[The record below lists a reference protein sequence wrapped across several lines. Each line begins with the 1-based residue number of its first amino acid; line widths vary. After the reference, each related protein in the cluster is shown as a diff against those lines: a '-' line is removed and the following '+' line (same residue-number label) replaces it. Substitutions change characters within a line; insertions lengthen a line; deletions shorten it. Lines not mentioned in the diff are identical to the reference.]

1 MFRGN
6 KYFRSPTKLNDYLT
20 LLTKHNRFL
29 MSTKKQPAKGLQFS
43 RQFTKDDVSPF
54 DMFEYDYRTS
64 VIKNPSGEVVFQMDN
79 VEVPKQWSQIATD
92 ILAQKYFRKAG
103 VPQSDGTTGRETT
116 VKQVAHRM
124 AHCWRV
130 WGERNDYFAT
140 ANDAQVF
147 YDELVYSILNQACV
161 PNSPQWFNTG
171 LFEVYGISGKP
182 QGHYYVDAKDGQ
194 LKKSTSAYERPQPH
208 ACFILSVNDDLVNE
222 GGIMDLW
229 VREAR
234 IFKYGSGVGTNF
246 SSIRGEGEKLSG
258 GGTSSGLMSFLK
270 IGDRAA
276 GAIKSGG
283 TTRRAAKMVCLDLDH
298 PEIVEFVNW
307 KTREEDKVA
316 ALIAAG
322 YSNDYEGEA
331 YRTVSGQNSNN
342 SVRIPNDFFKVLDED
357 GDWELKA
364 RSDGRTM
371 HKVGAKDLWNQINY
385 AAWRC
390 ADPGTQYDTTIN
402 EWHTC
407 PEGGPIR
414 ASNPCSEYMFLD
426 NTACNLASVNL
437 RRFFDESNNTV
448 DVPGFE
454 YTCRLWTVVLEV
466 SVLMAQFPSKEVAQL
481 SYDYR
486 TLGLGYANLGSML
499 MVSGIA
505 YDSEEAR
512 GIAGA
517 ITAIMTGV
525 SYKTSA
531 ELASFLGA
539 FDKYQE
545 NKTHMLRV
553 MHNHRAAAYDAAD
566 AYEGLE
572 IKPQGIN
579 AKYCPDYLLK
589 AATKA
594 WDDAVQLGEKH
605 GYRNAQTT
613 VIAPTGTIGLVM
625 DCDTTGVEPDF
636 ALVKFKKLSGGGYFK
651 IINQSVPQ
659 ALRNL
664 KYSESEI
671 EEIVNYA
678 KGHASL
684 EKSPYINR
692 QTLMEKGFT
701 SEDIEKLNSVL
712 AAAFEIGFV
721 FNVYTLGETCLE
733 RLGFKPEVYTDFG
746 WSLLEALG
754 FTDEE
759 IDAANVYICGTM
771 TVEGAPYLKDEHL
784 SVFDCANKCG
794 QIGERYIHA
803 HGHIRMMAAAQPFLS
818 GAISKTINLPNEA
831 TKEEIADAYRMS
843 WELGLKACALYRDG
857 SKLSQPLSNK
867 SDKKRKLDDTVSE
880 ETATQLAAE
889 ISTMVGMGKLTID
902 DLLDEMNKRVQ
913 NSADTTLKRQLAM
926 IVERRALPAKRRGFT
941 QKAKINGQALFL
953 RTGEYNDG
961 TLGEIF
967 IDMAKEGATMR
978 SMLNCFAIAIS
989 IGLQY
994 GVPLEE
1000 YVEKF
1005 VFTRFEPSGMVEHPN
1020 IKSATSIIDFIFR
1033 SLAYEY
1039 LGRNDLVHV
1048 LDTPEVQN
1056 LGEEEWDPETPTI
1069 GERKPELSEVR
1080 VMGATPNP
1088 KAHRTAHVTKPSNG
1102 MDAVNAAAKSMQS
1115 DAPACNTCGHITVRS
1130 GTCYK
1135 CLNCGNSM
1143 GCS

>member
-1 MFRGN
+1 M
-6 KYFRSPTKLNDYLT
+6 
-20 LLTKHNRFL
+20 
-29 MSTKKQPAKGLQFS
+29 PAKKETSKALSFQ
-43 RQFTKDDVSPF
+43 RQFTKEGVSPY

-103 VPQSDGTTGRETT
+103 VPQPDGSKGRETT
-116 VKQVAHRM
+116 SKQVAHRM

-130 WGERNDYFAT
+130 WGERNDYFASKK
-140 ANDAQVF
+140 DAQIF

-171 LFEVYGISGKP
+171 LHEVYGISGKP

-208 ACFILSVNDDLVNE
+208 ACFILSVDDDLVNE

-234 IFKYGSGVGTNF
+234 IFKYGSGVGTNY
-246 SSIRGEGEKLSG
+246 SSIRGEHEKLSG
-258 GGTSSGLMSFLK
+258 GGTSSGLMSFLR

-298 PEIVEFVNW
+298 PEIMEFVTW
-307 KTREEDKVA
+307 KLKEEDKVA

-322 YSNDYEGEA
+322 YSSDYEGEA
-331 YRTVSGQNSNN
+331 YKTVSGQNSNN
-342 SVRIPNDFFKVLDED
+342 SVRIPNSFFKVLDAN

-364 RSDGRTM
+364 RSDGSTMRTV
-371 HKVGAKDLWNQINY
+371 KATELWDQINY

-437 RRFFDESNNTV
+437 RRFFDEDNNTF
-448 DVPGFE
+448 DVAGFE
-454 YTCRLWTVVLEV
+454 HTCRLWTVVLEI

-499 MVSGIA
+499 MVSGIP
-505 YDSEEAR
+505 YDSEQAR

-517 ITAIMTGV
+517 ITAIMTGIA
-525 SYKTSA
+525 YKTSA
-531 ELASFLGA
+531 EMASFLGT
-539 FDKYQE
+539 FSKYPE
-545 NKTHMLRV
+545 NKKHMLKV
-553 MHNHRAAAYDAAD
+553 MHNHRAAAYDATD

-572 IKPQGIN
+572 IKPNGIN

-594 WDDAVQLGEKH
+594 WDDAVQMGEKY

-664 KYSESEI
+664 KYTEAQI
-671 EEIVNYA
+671 EEIVNFA
-678 KGHASL
+678 KGHATL
-684 EKSPYINR
+684 KGAPFINNE
-692 QTLMEKGFT
+692 TLASKGFQPA
-701 SEDIEKLNSVL
+701 EIERLN
-712 AAAFEIGFV
+712 AAMGSAFEIGFV
-721 FNVYTLGETCLE
+721 FNVYTLGEDCLQ
-733 RLGFKPEVYTDFG
+733 RLGFTPTQYNDFE

-754 FTDEE
+754 FSDEE
-759 IDAANVYICGTM
+759 IEAANIYVCGTM
-771 TVEGAPYLKDEHL
+771 TVEGAPHLNEEHL
-784 SVFDCANKCG
+784 PVFDCANKCG
-794 QIGERYIHA
+794 NTGQRYIHA
-803 HGHIRMMAAAQPFLS
+803 HGHIRMMSAAQPFLS

-831 TKEEIADAYRMS
+831 TVEEIADSYRLS

-867 SDKKRKLDDTVSE
+867 SDKKKKSSDESE
-880 ETATQLAAE
+880 EATAE
-889 ISTMVGMGKLTID
+889 SSMFDMGKLTID
-902 DLLDEMNKRVQ
+902 ELLEEMNKRVQ
-913 NSADTTLKRQLAM
+913 SSADTSLKRQLAM

-1005 VFTRFEPSGMVEHPN
+1005 VFTRFEPAGMVEHPN
-1020 IKSATSIIDFIFR
+1020 IKTTTSIIDFMFR

-1039 LGRNDLVHV
+1039 LGRTDLVHV
-1048 LDTPEVQN
+1048 LDKPEVGN
-1056 LGEEEWDPETPTI
+1056 LGNESWDETTPTI
-1069 GERKPELSEVR
+1069 GERAPELSEVR
-1080 VMGATPNP
+1080 VLGNSDSMKPYVAP
-1088 KAHRTAHVTKPSNG
+1088 TKGGTS
-1102 MDAVNAAAKSMQS
+1102 MDAVSAANKSMQG

-1135 CLNCGNSM
+1135 CLNCGNSL